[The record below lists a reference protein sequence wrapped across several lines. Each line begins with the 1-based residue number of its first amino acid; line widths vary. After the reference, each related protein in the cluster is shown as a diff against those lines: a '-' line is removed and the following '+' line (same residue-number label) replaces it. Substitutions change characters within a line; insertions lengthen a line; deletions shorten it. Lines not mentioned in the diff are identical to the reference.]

1 VRQEASKKREQ
12 RSDHYNRDKQ
22 PGGCGFLEGSFK
34 INQAQN
40 SHSFHPEI
48 QEPPASFASANHL
61 PLPDADKGVY
71 DDRTRG

>member
-1 VRQEASKKREQ
+1 
-12 RSDHYNRDKQ
+12 
-22 PGGCGFLEGSFK
+22 LEGPFK